1 MYNSKFRFT
10 LDLHTMQSQISVP
23 VKFGDT
29 AVSLYISI
37 MDNGS
42 PYVIQDG
49 WRAVFSARKAD
60 GKPLLNNCTIE
71 KNSIIRYD
79 FTEHTATAEG
89 IANCEITLYGSD
101 GAVLGSP
108 RFILVVDKRAIGS
121 GDDIISQSERD
132 AIDQI
137 LMVGDD
143 IVEKEAERQANE
155 EARESAETQREINEA
170 NRQKLYNFTS
180 ADAGKFVRI
189 DESGAIIATD
199 VEVGGGSKLYMH
211 YIKIYASDYYGYG
224 YAEVYFHVLSN
235 SNNPISM
242 VDLANYIPN
251 DIWQSATG
259 YTSYETACGQVD
271 KFKFDGVNFSVSY
284 WDENNSGANTNYY
297 YFASDGEYSDFIVS
311 DEIVEVA

>member
-10 LDLHTMQSQISVP
+10 LDLHTMQSQISIP
-23 VKFGDT
+23 VKYGDT

-49 WRAVFSARKAD
+49 WRAVFSAKKAD
-60 GKPLLNNCTIE
+60 DTTILNNCVVE
-71 KNSIIRYD
+71 KNSVIRYD

-108 RFILVVDKRAIGS
+108 RFILVVDKRVIGS
-121 GDDIISQSERD
+121 GDIISQSERD

-137 LMVGDD
+137 LIVGGD

-170 NRQKLYNFTS
+170 NRQKLYNFTPL
-180 ADAGKFVRI
+180 DAGKFVVVGT
-189 DESGAIIATD
+189 DGAITSTEI
-199 VEVGGGSKLYMH
+199 VLGGSY
-211 YIKIYASDYYGYG
+211 
-224 YAEVYFHVLSN
+224 
-235 SNNPISM
+235 
-242 VDLANYIPN
+242 
-251 DIWQSATG
+251 
-259 YTSYETACGQVD
+259 
-271 KFKFDGVNFSVSY
+271 
-284 WDENNSGANTNYY
+284 
-297 YFASDGEYSDFIVS
+297 
-311 DEIVEVA
+311 